1 MYHGTYSSAYIHA
14 PITLRLT
21 RTALSKVWEKNKRT
35 YHIYRHTMTLINT
48 DCGQQHMYFAASKA
62 LTANSCGTYTHL
74 VLLAVQFL
82 PVTMLSVVPTSD
94 ADGIYTQ
101 SRTPDPNTRAREKS
115 CSKLWNV
122 ARPIR
127 SLSFSS
133 AFRHALNYYYYV
145 HMYVRTYVYRSFHI
159 FHVIMKH

>member
-1 MYHGTYSSAYIHA
+1 
-14 PITLRLT
+14 
-21 RTALSKVWEKNKRT
+21 
-35 YHIYRHTMTLINT
+35 MTLINT
-48 DCGQQHMYFAASKA
+48 DCVQQHMHFAASKA

-94 ADGIYTQ
+94 ADVIYTQ

-133 AFRHALNYYYYV
+133 AFRHALNYYYYICT
-145 HMYVRTYVYRSFHI
+145 YVRLQEFSHFSRDYETLIYVVTLTKLNSAGTTQCTRCYQTLYSGIDNII
-159 FHVIMKH
+159 FL